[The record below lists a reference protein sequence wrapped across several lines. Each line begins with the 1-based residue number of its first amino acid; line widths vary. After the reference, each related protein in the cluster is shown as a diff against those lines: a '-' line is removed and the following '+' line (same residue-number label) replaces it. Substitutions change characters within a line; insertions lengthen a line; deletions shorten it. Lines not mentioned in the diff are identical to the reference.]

1 MAVYTDR
8 ELALL
13 AVPDNAKAT
22 ITFLDGLSI
31 FFGKAV
37 SWLIIPMMFSLVYE
51 VSMRYM
57 FNSPSIWS
65 MDMALILYGINFM
78 VGSPYCLQQGQHIR
92 TDFLYNR
99 WSVKT
104 KAVVDIITYLV
115 LFFPAHIIFFDIGCG
130 YFWKSFQQNESMVT
144 SPWMPIVWPLK
155 FAIPLCVGLTMLQGV
170 SEVLKSYYRFKTS
183 ENLWPTDEHSLP
195 ENIIER

>member
-1 MAVYTDR
+1 MEA
-8 ELALL
+8 LAS
-13 AVPDNAKAT
+13 VPHGAQSSIA
-22 ITFLDGLSI
+22 FLDGLSI
-31 FFGKAV
+31 YSGKAV

-51 VSMRYM
+51 VGMRYL
-57 FNSPSIWS
+57 FNAPTIWS

-92 TDFLYNR
+92 TDFLYNT

-104 KAVVDIITYLV
+104 KAVVDMVTYAV
-115 LFFPAHIIFFDIGCG
+115 FFFPAHFIFLDIGWG

-155 FAIPLCVGLTMLQGV
+155 FALPLCIALTITQGV
-170 SEVLKSYYRFKTS
+170 SEVIKSYYRYKTG
-183 ENLWPTDEHSLP
+183 ENLWPTDEHALP
-195 ENIIER
+195 DAVEM